1 MRQIK
6 LFLLLFIS
14 TLVLSACNNE
24 DKTAAAV
31 NQAVAIESG
40 DECHVCGMIITR
52 FPGPKGESFS
62 RYDKK
67 VRKYCSTRDL
77 FAFVLEPENSASV
90 SDIYVHDMAVTPW
103 DHPEDEALIDAKQAY
118 YVINHSLR
126 GAMGATL
133 ASFKQQADAEAFAK
147 KYQGS
152 VIRFEQ
158 IDMPLLQSLTV
169 AGDAGGKMMHH

>member
-6 LFLLLFIS
+6 ILLLILAS
-14 TLVLSACNNE
+14 TLLLSACNNE
-24 DKTAAAV
+24 DKTAEAV

-103 DHPEDEALIDAKQAY
+103 DHPDDKTLIDAKKAY
-118 YVINHSLR
+118 YVINHSLK

-158 IDMPLLQSLTV
+158 VDMPLLQSLKV
-169 AGDAGGKMMHH
+169 AGGTGETMKHH